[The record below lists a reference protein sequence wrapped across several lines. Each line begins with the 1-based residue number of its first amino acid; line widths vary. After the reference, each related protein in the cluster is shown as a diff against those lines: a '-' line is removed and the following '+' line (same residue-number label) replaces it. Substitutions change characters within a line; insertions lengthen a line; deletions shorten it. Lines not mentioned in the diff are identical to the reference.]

1 MTPDRPQI
9 EKPPSKTRSR
19 VSNGSSTFLDGADGR
34 SALARRYKDL
44 LGEMIRDMGGDPT
57 AAQAAI
63 ARRAATLCV
72 WCERS
77 EAAMA
82 AGDEIDI
89 GTFATTANAMRR
101 LLVDLGLERKAK
113 DISPTL
119 ASYLALKAAARPV
132 DSSKPS
138 GAINQPATETLTSG
152 LAKPAESHSTTN
164 HPTERKHHD

>member
-1 MTPDRPQI
+1 MSAHRKQSEVPA
-9 EKPPSKTRSR
+9 SKTRSR

-44 LGEMIRDMGGDPT
+44 LAEMIRDMGGDPT

-72 WCERS
+72 WCEQS

-101 LLVDLGLERKAK
+101 LLVDLGLERKAR
-113 DISPTL
+113 DITMSL
-119 ASYLALKAAARPV
+119 EKYVASKAQAAQ

-138 GAINQPATETLTSG
+138 GATNQPATVDLTSESR
-152 LAKPAESHSTTN
+152 KPVVS
-164 HPTERKHHD
+164 HPTTSHPT

>member
-1 MTPDRPQI
+1 M
-9 EKPPSKTRSR
+9 
-19 VSNGSSTFLDGADGR
+19 FLDGADGR

-44 LGEMIRDMGGDPT
+44 LGEMIRDIGGDPT

-72 WCERS
+72 WCETA
-77 EAAMA
+77 EATMA

-101 LLVDLGLERKAK
+101 LLVDLGLERKAR

-119 ASYLALKAAARPV
+119 ASYIALKSTQEPQ
-132 DSSKPS
+132 DSSRRESVP
-138 GAINQPATETLTSG
+138 NQPATTDLASG

-164 HPTERKHHD
+164 SQTER

>member
-1 MTPDRPQI
+1 MSLIGAHTILSAHRKQSEVPA
-9 EKPPSKTRSR
+9 SKTRSR

-72 WCERS
+72 WCERA
-77 EAAMA
+77 EASMS

-101 LLVDLGLERKAK
+101 LLVDLGLERKAR
-113 DISPTL
+113 DVTL
-119 ASYLALKAAARPV
+119 DLAAYVASRSTARPV
-132 DSSKPS
+132 DSFQTVS
-138 GAINQPATETLTSG
+138 ATQPARNRWTRQRGPQARGGPS
-152 LAKPAESHSTTN
+152 
-164 HPTERKHHD
+164 

>member
-1 MTPDRPQI
+1 
-9 EKPPSKTRSR
+9 

-72 WCERS
+72 WCEQS

-113 DISPTL
+113 DISLSLEAYVASKSAQAAQDSPKPTS
-119 ASYLALKAAARPV
+119 AT
-132 DSSKPS
+132 
-138 GAINQPATETLTSG
+138 NQPATVDLTSESR
-152 LAKPAESHSTTN
+152 KPAASPSTL
-164 HPTERKHHD
+164 PTTPEVTP